1 MRCVTQGVLAIMVL
15 SISLPVFAQAYA
27 IKPVRLIIPAP
38 AGGGMDLVARQMG
51 PRLTEALGQ
60 QIVMDNRPG
69 AATIVGVGIAAKA
82 PADGYTLLI
91 SSDSAMGLNPLI
103 YRKLP
108 YDTVKDFAPVALVMR
123 VRAAM
128 LASGKSNIH
137 SIADILRLAR
147 EKPGALNYGSFGI
160 GSSPHLNL
168 ELLKSRTQ
176 TDMLH
181 IPYKGPPE
189 VLAALSTGELQVGYM
204 GTGGPV
210 RAAAKAGTIRVVAV
224 DGSRKH
230 PLFPTVRTLA
240 ADGLEGIQQAWFAI
254 YAPIGTPEA
263 IIGKLNREL
272 GNIVNDAAFVQA
284 SENVL
289 GGEAAHSTPA
299 ELAALQRL
307 VTESLAPVVK
317 RLNIQLD

>member
-1 MRCVTQGVLAIMVL
+1 MRRVTHSVLAIMVL

-91 SSDSAMGLNPLI
+91 SSDSAMGANPLI

-123 VRAAM
+123 VRSAM

-189 VLAALSTGELQVGYM
+189 VLTALSTGELQVGYM

-240 ADGLEGIQQAWFAI
+240 EDGLEGIQQAWFAI

-263 IIGKLNREL
+263 IISKLNRDL

-284 SENVL
+284 AENVL